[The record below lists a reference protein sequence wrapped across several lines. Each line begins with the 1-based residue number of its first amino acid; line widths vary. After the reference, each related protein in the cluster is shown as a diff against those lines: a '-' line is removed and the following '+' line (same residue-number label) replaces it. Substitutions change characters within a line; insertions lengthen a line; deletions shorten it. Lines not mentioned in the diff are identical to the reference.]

1 VTRPLRPLFACERRA
16 ADMLS
21 MKPAEFRALVEEGA
35 LPRPR
40 DIGGLK
46 RWDVEELSRVIR
58 GEAAEGMG
66 DVSW

>member
-1 VTRPLRPLFACERRA
+1 
-16 ADMLS
+16 MLS